1 MFRRVIIVLSICI
14 FGLISPTLAETIG
27 KIVGVDGSPSVSGPS
42 GQHKLVVCDKI
53 SENDKITVTTGNAQ
67 VLFVDGTKLV
77 VGPGSSLTINKYLM
91 QGGGSTA
98 SNFSIKAL
106 RGTFRF
112 ITGQSP
118 KSAYNIQTANAT
130 IGIRGTGFDFW
141 VNQFTGVAVLKG
153 KVKLCNKSGG
163 RACVNLNQN
172 CELGTTENGGAKK
185 VSGENQGLRLR
196 NHLPFILNQSRL
208 IQSFRLDVKS
218 CQPAL
223 DAAATTEGNNKLGP
237 QYNTPRKDSFP
248 ISDISPGPGRC
259 DTGGPDC

>member
-1 MFRRVIIVLSICI
+1 MLHRVLIALAVCT
-14 FGLISPTLAETIG
+14 FGLVTPVIAESIG
-27 KIVGVDGSPSVSGPS
+27 KIVGVEGSPSVSGPS
-42 GQHKLVVCDKI
+42 GQHKLVVGDKI
-53 SENDKITVTTGNAQ
+53 SENDKITVTAGNAQ
-67 VLFVDGTKLV
+67 VLFIDGTKLV

-153 KVKLCNKSGG
+153 KVRLCNKGG
-163 RACVNLNQN
+163 SHACVNINQG
-172 CELGTTENGGAKK
+172 CELGTTENGSAKK
-185 VSGENQGLRLR
+185 LSGENQGLRLTLT
-196 NHLPFILNQSRL
+196 NPLIFFPFPLKKVQNCVCVHAVNNIMYGVSN
-208 IQSFRLDVKS
+208 
-218 CQPAL
+218 CQ
-223 DAAATTEGNNKLGP
+223 
-237 QYNTPRKDSFP
+237 RRP
-248 ISDISPGPGRC
+248 INRELR
-259 DTGGPDC
+259 